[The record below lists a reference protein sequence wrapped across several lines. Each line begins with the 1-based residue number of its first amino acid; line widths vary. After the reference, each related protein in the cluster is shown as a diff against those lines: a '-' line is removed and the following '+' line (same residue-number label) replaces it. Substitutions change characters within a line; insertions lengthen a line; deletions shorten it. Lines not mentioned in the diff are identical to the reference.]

1 MKFYGTFCFKLLP
14 YAIGLSLLSTG
25 AVKAQN
31 NTNLQEV
38 QEIIAIVNDKLISVY
53 DLDQRTKLLALAGG
67 RRTITREELD
77 YIEQQAMQALIDDR
91 LKLQE
96 AAKYDAVM
104 PEKDV
109 IASYENYAG
118 RFQMDPDELEK
129 QLNSAGVKKNTL
141 LEQIRGTM
149 AWQSVVGGLLEQ
161 QVNITDDE
169 VYNFIDNLE
178 RNKGKDQ
185 YRVSEIYFLVS
196 DNAFREQARANAAG
210 IQQQLNEGSPFAA
223 MAQQFSQSST
233 AAVGGDLGWV
243 MRDALPTEVNEILLT
258 MNVGET
264 SEPIETEDG
273 IYVIQVTDRR
283 QILTLND
290 NDIAVQLKHLL
301 FATEDGADGKFEA
314 LNKKVVEKVSDV
326 ESCEMNDQY
335 AAELGA
341 KESGILGTFRIGELP
356 IEIREEVLT
365 LEEGAGTNLYQEPT
379 GYRSF
384 VLCGKEIPTVELP
397 NYDDVLED
405 LTQSRVQLIAKRHLR
420 DLRRDAIVDYR

>member
-1 MKFYGTFCFKLLP
+1 
-14 YAIGLSLLSTG
+14 
-25 AVKAQN
+25 
-31 NTNLQEV
+31 
-38 QEIIAIVNDKLISVY
+38 
-53 DLDQRTKLLALAGG
+53 
-67 RRTITREELD
+67 
-77 YIEQQAMQALIDDR
+77 
-91 LKLQE
+91 
-96 AAKYDAVM
+96 M

-109 IASYENYAG
+109 IASYDNYAG

-129 QLNSAGVKKNTL
+129 QLNSAGVKKDTL
-141 LEQIRGTM
+141 LDQIRGTM

-185 YRVSEIYFLVS
+185 YKVSEIYILVS
-196 DNAFREQARANAAG
+196 DNAFRDQARANADA
-210 IQQQLNEGSPFAA
+210 IQQQLNEGTPFAA

-233 AAVGGDLGWV
+233 EAVGGDLGWV
-243 MRDALPTEVNEILLT
+243 MRDALPKEVNEELLT
-258 MNVGET
+258 MSVGEI

-301 FATEDGADGKFEA
+301 FAPEDGADGKFES
-314 LNKKVVEKVSDV
+314 LNKKVVASVSDV
-326 ESCEMNDQY
+326 ESCEMNDQD

-341 KESGILGTFRIGELP
+341 KESGVLGTFRIGELP
-356 IEIREEVLT
+356 VEIRQEILT
-365 LEEGAGTNLYQEPT
+365 LEEGAGTNLYQEPS

-384 VLCGKEIPTVELP
+384 VLCQKEVPVVELP
-397 NYDDVLED
+397 NYDDVLEN